1 MTTHFLSYKLLTDH
15 KNVSTT
21 SASFHNLK
29 RKLVFIKVF
38 KDSKNLII
46 KIKDNADRVPKEAI
60 DKIFNAYY
68 TKKRRR
74 L

>member
-1 MTTHFLSYKLLTDH
+1 M
-15 KNVSTT
+15 STT
-21 SASFHNLK
+21 LGSFHNLK

>member
-1 MTTHFLSYKLLTDH
+1 MG
-15 KNVSTT
+15 
-21 SASFHNLK
+21 SFHNLK